1 MSIATTN
8 YQVHQ
13 FPPIY
18 NSTPGADDI
27 HRIELPNGIVVLSRA
42 NFNSPS
48 VFISGLLP
56 AGALFDSDEKLGLAD
71 FTSSLLMRGTET
83 RNFHQIYETLES
95 VGASL
100 GVGCGT
106 HSASFNGKALTEDL
120 DNLLGILAD
129 ILRSPTFPEEH
140 VEKLRTQLLT
150 GLAIRSQNTGE
161 MAALAFDKIIY
172 KGHPY
177 SRPEDGYPET
187 IKAITQADIIAFHR
201 KHYGPKGMI
210 VAIVGGIDPTRALE
224 KVSQVLGDWQNPG
237 QPVLPELPRPHKLP
251 KTTSQRVNIPEK
263 SQADIIIGAAGPSRS
278 DPDFLATSLGNN
290 ILGQFGMM
298 GRIGKVVREDAGLA
312 YYASSSIS
320 GGPGP
325 GPWDVSAGV
334 SPHNIDQA
342 IELIIQEVRRFSSQP
357 VSQEELDDSKSNFIG
372 RMPLSLESNA
382 GVAASLINIERYQL
396 SLDYY
401 RQFPAIITAITK
413 DEVLEAAQNY
423 LDPDRLGIAVAGPIN
438 NEQ

>member
-1 MSIATTN
+1 MSIATSSK
-8 YQVHQ
+8 QSHQ
-13 FPPIY
+13 NPPVY
-18 NSTPGADDI
+18 NTTPGADDI
-27 HRIELPNGIVVLSRA
+27 NRLELPNGIVVLSRA

-71 FTSSLLMRGTET
+71 FTSALLMRGTEN
-83 RNFHQIYETLES
+83 RSFHQIYESLES

-100 GVGCGT
+100 GVGCGS
-106 HSASFNGKALTEDL
+106 HSASFNGKALTEDI
-120 DNLLGILAD
+120 DNLLELLAD
-129 ILRSPTFPEEH
+129 ILRSPIFPEEH
-140 VEKLRTQLLT
+140 VEKLRTQFLT
-150 GLAIRSQNTGE
+150 SLAIRTQNTGE
-161 MAALAFDKIIY
+161 MATLAFDKIVY
-172 KGHPY
+172 KDHPY

-187 IKAITQADIIAFHR
+187 INAITQANILAFHQ

-210 VAIVGGIDPTRALE
+210 VAIVGSIDPTHALK
-224 KVSQVLGDWQNPG
+224 KVAHVLGDWQNPE
-237 QPVLPELPRPHKLP
+237 QPVLPELTRPQQLS

-298 GRIGKVVREDAGLA
+298 GRIGRVVREEAGLA

-325 GPWDVSAGV
+325 GPWDISAGV
-334 SPHNIDQA
+334 APENIDQA
-342 IELIIQEVRRFSSQP
+342 IDLIIQEVRRFSSQP
-357 VSQEELDDSKSNFIG
+357 VSQKELEDSKSNFIG

-413 DEVLEAAQNY
+413 DEVLEAAQKY
-423 LDPDRLGIAVAGPIN
+423 LDPNRLGIAVAGP
-438 NEQ
+438 

>member
-120 DNLLGILAD
+120 DNLLGILVD

-150 GLAIRSQNTGE
+150 GLAIRCW
-161 MAALAFDKIIY
+161 L
-172 KGHPY
+172 
-177 SRPEDGYPET
+177 
-187 IKAITQADIIAFHR
+187 
-201 KHYGPKGMI
+201 
-210 VAIVGGIDPTRALE
+210 
-224 KVSQVLGDWQNPG
+224 
-237 QPVLPELPRPHKLP
+237 
-251 KTTSQRVNIPEK
+251 
-263 SQADIIIGAAGPSRS
+263 
-278 DPDFLATSLGNN
+278 
-290 ILGQFGMM
+290 
-298 GRIGKVVREDAGLA
+298 
-312 YYASSSIS
+312 
-320 GGPGP
+320 
-325 GPWDVSAGV
+325 
-334 SPHNIDQA
+334 
-342 IELIIQEVRRFSSQP
+342 
-357 VSQEELDDSKSNFIG
+357 
-372 RMPLSLESNA
+372 
-382 GVAASLINIERYQL
+382 
-396 SLDYY
+396 
-401 RQFPAIITAITK
+401 
-413 DEVLEAAQNY
+413 
-423 LDPDRLGIAVAGPIN
+423 
-438 NEQ
+438 